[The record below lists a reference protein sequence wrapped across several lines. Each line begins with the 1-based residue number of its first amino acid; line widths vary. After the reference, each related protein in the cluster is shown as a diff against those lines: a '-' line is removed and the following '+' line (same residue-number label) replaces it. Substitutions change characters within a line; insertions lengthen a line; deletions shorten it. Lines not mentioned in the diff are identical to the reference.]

1 MWGVNFPL
9 ITIAAKVP
17 IKAFRA
23 VRNIAAAGIVGVVQA
38 IGRECPVSPAIFW
51 GLGSGVKKMK
61 SDWDS
66 CFFSWLRRPTVRHR
80 TLLIFCGLVG
90 LGVSPALSGNAGA
103 QLRPSI
109 DNVSPGSAQLA
120 QESLPDRPAGPSES
134 AAKVSGDDSK
144 AAAGSSAAAD
154 ATDRVEQQS
163 EIVDQINAI
172 RRQMGGGVAERLKG
186 MFDDSGHGVEQ
197 LQRDFERELNDLAT
211 APSRVQV
218 AMPSECETSCVCE
231 SLRKAARKLDSVAA
245 DLEDT
250 GLYHEADRI
259 RASAGELRLRAR
271 TMAPCRTAKAVQP
284 SDSVS
289 SQSPIFDPSGASA
302 EGSGLPPNAADLK
315 IRTRQ

>member
-1 MWGVNFPL
+1 
-9 ITIAAKVP
+9 
-17 IKAFRA
+17 
-23 VRNIAAAGIVGVVQA
+23 
-38 IGRECPVSPAIFW
+38 
-51 GLGSGVKKMK
+51 
-61 SDWDS
+61 
-66 CFFSWLRRPTVRHR
+66 
-80 TLLIFCGLVG
+80 
-90 LGVSPALSGNAGA
+90 
-103 QLRPSI
+103 
-109 DNVSPGSAQLA
+109 
-120 QESLPDRPAGPSES
+120 
-134 AAKVSGDDSK
+134 
-144 AAAGSSAAAD
+144 
-154 ATDRVEQQS
+154 
-163 EIVDQINAI
+163 
-172 RRQMGGGVAERLKG
+172 MGGGVAEQLKG

-211 APSRVQV
+211 APRRVQV
-218 AMPSECETSCVCE
+218 AKALPSECETSRVCE

-289 SQSPIFDPSGASA
+289 SQSPIFAPSGASA

>member
-90 LGVSPALSGNAGA
+90 LGVSPALSGNAG
-103 QLRPSI
+103 
-109 DNVSPGSAQLA
+109 AQLA

-218 AMPSECETSCVCE
+218 AMPSECEASCVCE

-302 EGSGLPPNAADLK
+302 EGSGLPAKAADLK